1 VFPCLKFYLIIKKP
15 RNWGFFYA
23 SIIKNIYKNMKNKE
37 KIKLSNLPLPDIQ
50 RRGGDPPGPSADD
63 DQDGNGNPGG
73 H

>member
-1 VFPCLKFYLIIKKP
+1 
-15 RNWGFFYA
+15 
-23 SIIKNIYKNMKNKE
+23 MKNKE